1 MIANSSNDTC
11 RLEKDMEEIH
21 NKWHLSISQT
31 VAVINNYFGTFMTS
45 MGFSGEVELVHS
57 NNIRDY
63 DQYGIQIRVKYR
75 NEEKLQQ
82 LDRFIQSGG
91 ERAVAI
97 AVYTLSLQHIS
108 HVPFR

>member
-1 MIANSSNDTC
+1 MS
-11 RLEKDMEEIH
+11 
-21 NKWHLSISQT
+21 
-31 VAVINNYFGTFMTS
+31 S
-45 MGFSGEVELVHS
+45 MGFAGEIELVH
-57 NNIRDY
+57 NVDEIRDY